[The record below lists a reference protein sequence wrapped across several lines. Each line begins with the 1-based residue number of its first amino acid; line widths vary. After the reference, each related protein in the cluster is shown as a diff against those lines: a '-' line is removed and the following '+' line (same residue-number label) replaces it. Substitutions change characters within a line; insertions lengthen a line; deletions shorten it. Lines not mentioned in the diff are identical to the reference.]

1 MKKFKIGMIMAV
13 FALIVMLP
21 QRAYAAGSID
31 LEHEPDSTTVSVE
44 LTLPSAAQEKISS
57 LQLRLEVASIAVTSA
72 DFRFDD
78 RITETAKV
86 TEARWDQ
93 ESKVMNL
100 YIAGTDP
107 LYGEGESAIA
117 LGDLDVQVDSEARV
131 RITANNVKL
140 VRGAKV
146 DALDSIELSREFAFG
161 PAIEENPSPSPSS
174 VPLPSS
180 SPSPSPSQAPS
191 PSVKPSASPTARP
204 TTVPTVK
211 PAVAPN
217 ATKVMKL
224 TNKSAGIVVKWKRSS
239 NASGYNVY
247 RKTAKT
253 KWKRIATVNGRN
265 KLTYT
270 DKSIRSKNGARYFY
284 TVRAFNGKKLSS
296 YDKKGMQIYRMK
308 APALTK
314 ASGKASKKML
324 IKWKRNKKASG
335 YKIQYST
342 SSKFK
347 KNLGNVTIKSGKTT
361 SKTVS
366 NLKKKGTY
374 YVRIRSYKKV
384 NGKIY
389 YSGWSGAKKVKVK

>member
-146 DALDSIELSREFAFG
+146 DALDPIELSREFTFG
-161 PAIEENPSPSPSS
+161 PAIEGDPSPSPA
-174 VPLPSS
+174 PLPSS
-180 SPSPSPSQAPS
+180 SPSPSPSPGVQ
-191 PSVKPSASPTARP
+191 PSVSPTARP

-211 PAVAPN
+211 PVVAPN
-217 ATKVMKL
+217 ATKVTKL

-253 KWKRIATVNGRN
+253 KWKRIATVNGRDR
-265 KLTYT
+265 LTYT